1 MSEEVAKLWLMKQA
15 IWQIYSPALKHILRQ
30 TFDVKSPNATC
41 QAEFLFL
48 PHHKVTARLW
58 KFYRYALTV
67 VDVASRFKA
76 AEPVTSKEFSEV
88 LKAFQTICERG
99 SLRWPKV
106 LQVDLGHEFMG
117 DVKRADKA

>member
-48 PHHKVTARLW
+48 PHDKVTARLW
-58 KFYRYALTV
+58 KFYRYALAV

-88 LKAFQTICERG
+88 SKAFQTICERG
-99 SLRWPKV
+99 PLRWPKV
-106 LQVDLGHEFMG
+106 LQVDLGHEFMD

>member
-1 MSEEVAKLWLMKQA
+1 M
-15 IWQIYSPALKHILRQ
+15 
-30 TFDVKSPNATC
+30 
-41 QAEFLFL
+41 
-48 PHHKVTARLW
+48 
-58 KFYRYALTV
+58 TV

-99 SLRWPKV
+99 PLRWPKV